1 MSLEAHRNT
10 AGAPIRC
17 AVITISDTRDV
28 STDRGGPRIV
38 EHLEAA
44 RHLVVRRELVK
55 DERDQIRAAV
65 LASVEDASVELVITT
80 GGTGIAPR
88 DVTYPVLLE
97 LFESDIPGFGE
108 LFRQLSFAQIGS
120 ATILSR
126 ACAGVVRGKVVIALP
141 GSPRAV
147 DLAMQQ
153 IVLPEAG
160 HLVTQSRS

>member
-1 MSLEAHRNT
+1 MSLEAHRKT

-44 RHLVVRRELVK
+44 RHLVVRREL
-55 DERDQIRAAV
+55 
-65 LASVEDASVELVITT
+65 VEDASVELVITT

>member
-1 MSLEAHRNT
+1 ESAQ
-10 AGAPIRC
+10 
-17 AVITISDTRDV
+17 
-28 STDRGGPRIV
+28 
-38 EHLEAA
+38 
-44 RHLVVRRELVK
+44 HLVVRRELVK

-65 LASVEDASVELVITT
+65 LASAEDASVDLVITT

>member
-1 MSLEAHRNT
+1 MSLEAHRN
-10 AGAPIRC
+10 ASGAPIRC
-17 AVITISDTRDV
+17 AVITISDTRDA

-38 EHLEAA
+38 EHLESAQ
-44 RHLVVRRELVK
+44 HLVVRRELVK

-65 LASVEDASVELVITT
+65 LASAEDASVELVITT
-80 GGTGIAPR
+80 GGTGIATR

-97 LFESDIPGFGE
+97 LFDSDIPGFGE